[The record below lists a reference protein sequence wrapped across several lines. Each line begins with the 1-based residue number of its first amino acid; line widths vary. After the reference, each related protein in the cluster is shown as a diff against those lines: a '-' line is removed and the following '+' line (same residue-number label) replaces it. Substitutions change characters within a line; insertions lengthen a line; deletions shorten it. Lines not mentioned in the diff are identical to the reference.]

1 MLAIALVQGTLGTE
15 NSTFFQPQPY
25 LFVVFLETETF
36 FTNTFQLALDNINS
50 SRLSR
55 LVLPAMFQLCSFSA
69 ACLIISSVSAD
80 ATCPTWH
87 YYDNDTQL
95 CQCGSNLYC
104 VGEELVEI
112 KESHCATY
120 AGYRDYYYTGLC
132 PFIHT
137 VNNTNRLFSEMP
149 SDPDMLDDV
158 MCGHFHRKGLLCG
171 KCSEGFG
178 PAIHSLDL
186 KCADCS
192 KPYSGIIFYVLLEL
206 TPITVVFICIVLTR
220 FNITSG
226 PLLGYVFACQVL
238 TFYCEM
244 TQMIK
249 YAAYHHTLP

>member
-1 MLAIALVQGTLGTE
+1 MLVLAITLVQGGLGTE

-36 FTNTFQLALDNINS
+36 FTNTFQLALDNTNS

-80 ATCPTWH
+80 ATCPTWQ

-132 PFIHT
+132 PFRHT

-171 KCSEGFG
+171 K
-178 PAIHSLDL
+178 
-186 KCADCS
+186 
-192 KPYSGIIFYVLLEL
+192 
-206 TPITVVFICIVLTR
+206 
-220 FNITSG
+220 
-226 PLLGYVFACQVL
+226 
-238 TFYCEM
+238 
-244 TQMIK
+244 
-249 YAAYHHTLP
+249 